1 MSKDMYAFWEKYVK
15 NRPGEFIAFET
26 LEENA
31 AYHHRTET
39 RHIFRVVNV
48 TSESTVLDLGC
59 GTGRW
64 AFEFAKRC
72 KHVVAVDYSPGMIER
87 AKEDAA
93 NLGVK
98 NILFDVATV
107 QDFRSSELFD
117 VIIVSGVLAY
127 FEDDD
132 MLPILENIR
141 RHLKPNG
148 RVISRETVAIRERH
162 KLDDEFH
169 GKVGDV
175 YSAIYRLPEEYPPA
189 LAKVGLKL
197 VYSDD
202 FTPTNFPMIF
212 YRRLVPKKHRQNR
225 IARKLLKAALAVQY
239 ALDPFLLRHKWTY
252 RPLMHGIWT
261 VKSMLF
267 VYGID

>member
-15 NRPGEFIAFET
+15 DRPGGFTAFET

-31 AYHHRTET
+31 DYLHRTES
-39 RHIFRVVNV
+39 RHIFQVVDV
-48 TSESTVLDLGC
+48 SAESVVLDLGC

-64 AFEFAKRC
+64 AFEFAKHC
-72 KHVVAVDYSPGMIER
+72 KRVVAVDYSPGMIEK

-93 NLGVK
+93 ELGVK
-98 NILFDVATV
+98 NIDFDVATV
-107 QDFRSSELFD
+107 QDFHSSELFD

-148 RVISRETVAIRERH
+148 RAISRETVAIKERYKH
-162 KLDDEFH
+162 DDEFH

-175 YSAIYRLPEEYPPA
+175 YTAIYRLLEEYPPA
-189 LAKVGLKL
+189 LEKVGLKL
-197 VYSDD
+197 LYSDD

-225 IARKLLKAALAVQY
+225 FARKLLKAALAVQY
-239 ALDPFLLRHKWTY
+239 ILDPFFLRHKWTY
-252 RPLMHGIWT
+252 RPIMRFWK
-261 VKSMLF
+261 VKSMLY